1 MREESF
7 IRELPPAAFCVPPS
21 ADLRTSLQDFYL
33 SRQAMRL
40 RPATLEH
47 YRYTAGEFVS
57 WLESQGVRSP
67 SDVRPSHPRAWLAA
81 VSERGVKDTTLH
93 AKARG
98 AKTLLRFWRSEGY
111 IPQAIGFAMPKL
123 EKKRL
128 PFLDLEE
135 FRAALKAC
143 WTPRDRALL
152 LVFADSGVRRAEA
165 VALNWEDVDFAT
177 GSVLVRR
184 GKGGKARMSAVG
196 ARSRR
201 AILAYRRTL
210 AAPPQPS
217 APLWQTRDG
226 MRLTE
231 RGVQALFARLS
242 KRAGLKVTPHAL
254 RRTFALMSLK
264 QGMDVITISRLMGHA
279 TTEMTSHYLML
290 DESDLLR
297 SHEAHGLDSWL

>member
-1 MREESF
+1 
-7 IRELPPAAFCVPPS
+7 V
-21 ADLRTSLQDFYL
+21 
-33 SRQAMRL
+33 
-40 RPATLEH
+40 
-47 YRYTAGEFVS
+47 
-57 WLESQGVRSP
+57 
-67 SDVRPSHPRAWLAA
+67 AA

-98 AKTLLRFWRSEGY
+98 VKTLLRFWHSEGY
-111 IPQAIGFAMPKL
+111 IPQAIGFAMPEL

-143 WTPRDRALL
+143 STPRDKALL

-165 VALNWEDVDFAT
+165 AALNWEDVDLAT
-177 GSVLVRR
+177 GSLLVRR
-184 GKGGKARMSAVG
+184 GKGGKARMSAIG

-210 AAPPQPS
+210 PAPPQPS
-217 APLWQTRDG
+217 APLWQTRDA

-231 RGVQALFARLS
+231 RGMHALFDRLS

-254 RRTFALMSLK
+254 RRTFALMSLR
-264 QGMDVITISRLMGHA
+264 QGMDVITIFRLMGRA
-279 TTEMTSHYLML
+279 TTEMISHYLML
-290 DESDLLR
+290 EESDLLR
-297 SHEAHGLDSWL
+297 SHEAHRLDSWL